1 MPGTVLGACKVKMKR
16 DMVMAIK
23 EAESKTMHWM
33 WEERTFQVEGVTL
46 EKGWRWAV
54 KQVSIWSHAFWEEV
68 DLVQ

>member
-46 EKGWRWAV
+46 EKGWR
-54 KQVSIWSHAFWEEV
+54 
-68 DLVQ
+68 